1 MTNLSVKAEVA
12 NLSEFLNASREVTE
26 KAEELQ
32 KAIQRLNAL
41 NAIELEI
48 STEVVN

>member
-1 MTNLSVKAEVA
+1 MANLSVNVEIT
-12 NLSEFLNASREVTE
+12 NFSEFLDTLREVTK

-32 KAIQRLNAL
+32 EAIQRL

>member
-1 MTNLSVKAEVA
+1 MANLSVNVEIT
-12 NLSEFLNASREVTE
+12 NISEFLNVSKEVTK

-32 KAIQRLNAL
+32 EAIQRL

>member
-1 MTNLSVKAEVA
+1 MTNLSVNVEIT
-12 NLSEFLNASREVTE
+12 NISELLNASKEVTK

-32 KAIQRLNAL
+32 EAVQRL

-48 STEVVN
+48 SASVK

>member
-1 MTNLSVKAEVA
+1 MTNLSVNVEIT
-12 NLSEFLNASREVTE
+12 NISELLNASKEVTK

-32 KAIQRLNAL
+32 EAVQQL

-48 STEVVN
+48 SASVK

>member
-1 MTNLSVKAEVA
+1 MANLSVNVEIT
-12 NLSEFLNASREVTE
+12 NLSEFLDTLREVT
-26 KAEELQ
+26 KKVEELQ
-32 KAIQRLNAL
+32 EAIQRL

>member
-1 MTNLSVKAEVA
+1 MA
-12 NLSEFLNASREVTE
+12 NLSINVKVTNISELLNASREVTK

-32 KAIQRLNAL
+32 EAVQRL
-41 NAIELEI
+41 NAIELKI

>member
-1 MTNLSVKAEVA
+1 MTNLSVNAEIT
-12 NLSEFLNASREVTE
+12 NISELLNASKEVTK

-32 KAIQRLNAL
+32 EAVQQL

-48 STEVVN
+48 SASVK

>member
-1 MTNLSVKAEVA
+1 MTNLSVNVEIT
-12 NLSEFLNASREVTE
+12 NISELLNASKEVTK

-32 KAIQRLNAL
+32 EAVQRL
-41 NAIELEI
+41 NAIELKI